1 MTPATPATPAT
12 TTTTDTTRAATQP
25 SILRYA
31 AAIGAL
37 AGALAVA
44 TGAFGA
50 HALKAT
56 LTPQQLGWWQTAAD
70 YHLSHALVL
79 LALGLF
85 ARLAPPATITRPR
98 RLAAAAWL
106 FIAGLVL
113 FPGSL
118 YVMALTDVRALGA
131 VTPFGGSA
139 FLIGWLLLAIALW
152 PTPPKR

>member
-1 MTPATPATPAT
+1 MTPAIPAT
-12 TTTTDTTRAATQP
+12 TDTPPTSTQP
-25 SILRYA
+25 SILRHA

-50 HALKAT
+50 HALKAA

-70 YHLSHALVL
+70 YHLSHALAL

-85 ARLAPPATITRPR
+85 ARLAPPGTIVRPG

-118 YVMALTDVRALGA
+118 YAMALTDLRALGA

-139 FLIGWLLLAIALW
+139 FLIGWLLLAIAVW
-152 PTPPKR
+152 PTPSKR

>member
-1 MTPATPATPAT
+1 MTADPTSAPP
-12 TTTTDTTRAATQP
+12 P
-25 SILRYA
+25 SILRFA

-50 HALKAT
+50 HALKAS
-56 LTPQQLGWWQTAAD
+56 LDPQQLGWWKTAAD
-70 YHLSHALVL
+70 YHLAHALAL
-79 LALGLF
+79 LGLGLF
-85 ARLAPPATITRPR
+85 ARLAPPGAIARPG

-106 FIAGLVL
+106 FVAGLVL

-118 YVMALTDVRALGA
+118 YAMALTDVRALGA

-139 FLIGWLLLAIALW
+139 FLIGWLLLAITLW
-152 PTPPKR
+152 PTTRKP

>member
-1 MTPATPATPAT
+1 MTDSTSN
-12 TTTTDTTRAATQP
+12 QP
-25 SILRYA
+25 TILRFA

-50 HALKAT
+50 HALKAS

-70 YHLSHALVL
+70 YHLTHALAL

-85 ARLAPPATITRPR
+85 ARLAAPSAIARPG
-98 RLAAAAWL
+98 RLAGAAWL

-118 YVMALTDVRALGA
+118 YAMALTDVRALGA